1 MLYFLRNRLLFLLF
15 WQYICQIMGINDKKR
30 RQIDMNL
37 INKQKIID
45 RTKEETGIGLGVE
58 PATPNFFNRNRI
70 INNYT

>member
-1 MLYFLRNRLLFLLF
+1 
-15 WQYICQIMGINDKKR
+15 MGINDKKR